1 VLEFCQLCRIVVSKG
16 ITPNAAPGFQP
27 RFSPGSSLLPNLRR
41 ITCTRSAG
49 TNSFTHARRR
59 SDAKHGKKTQENKS
73 LDTTKASKASSN
85 DSPKIQD
92 NSFLVEEAYNQEFGV
107 VQHIQNFQRYWNS
120 KDWIY
125 TFTQEW
131 PVDASPRHQLS
142 YTLVALHSGD
152 QPASSA
158 GFGDV
163 ILNYRYQLL
172 GNGESK
178 VAFAP
183 RFSVLLP
190 TGDYRFGR
198 GVGGAGIQGLLPL
211 SVVVTRKLVT
221 HWNVGTTIIPNAK
234 NALRETGTT
243 FGYNF
248 GQSFVWLA
256 HPRFNAL
263 LETVFN
269 RSQRVTGQKT
279 TEWTSD
285 LLLSPGIR
293 WAYNFKNG
301 LQIVPGVAVPFG
313 VGPSEKKDL
322 SKLRRDSLPAC
333 GQRVSRVHD
342 KRAASSIDVNNL
354 RRPKFGTHI
363 AH

>member
-1 VLEFCQLCRIVVSKG
+1 MLGQNSSQNFRLSLVLSQILALLLAPAVLAK
-16 ITPNAAPGFQP
+16 TPYS
-27 RFSPGSSLLPNLRR
+27 FSPDDVQQSISGRE
-41 ITCTRSAG
+41 TEA
-49 TNSFTHARRR
+49 
-59 SDAKHGKKTQENKS
+59 NKS
-73 LDTTKASKASSN
+73 PDNPKANQNSSA
-85 DSPKIQD
+85 DPRPIQD

-107 VQHIQNFQRYWNS
+107 VQHIQNFQRFWNS

-142 YTLVALHSGD
+142 YTLIALHSGD
-152 QPASSA
+152 QPGSGA

-163 ILNYRYQLL
+163 LLNYRYQVL
-172 GNGESK
+172 GSGESK

-183 RFSVLLP
+183 RLSALLP
-190 TGDYRFGR
+190 SGSHRLGR

-211 SVVVTRKLVT
+211 SVVHTRKLVT
-221 HWNVGTTIIPNAK
+221 HWNVGATIIPNAR
-234 NALRETGTT
+234 NTVGDTGTT

-256 HPRFNAL
+256 RPRFNVL

-269 RSQRVTGQKT
+269 RSQYVTAPKATQ
-279 TEWTSD
+279 WTSD

-301 LQIVPGVAVPFG
+301 LQIVPGIAVPVG
-313 VGPSEKKDL
+313 VGPSSGEKGVFLYL
-322 SKLRRDSLPAC
+322 SFEHPYRTLPRD
-333 GQRVSRVHD
+333 
-342 KRAASSIDVNNL
+342 
-354 RRPKFGTHI
+354 
-363 AH
+363 